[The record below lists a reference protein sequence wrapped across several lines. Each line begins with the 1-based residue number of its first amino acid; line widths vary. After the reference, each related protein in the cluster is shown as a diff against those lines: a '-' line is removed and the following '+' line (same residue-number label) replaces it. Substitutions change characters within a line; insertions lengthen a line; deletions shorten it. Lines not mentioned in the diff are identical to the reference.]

1 MPVYTTAKIHGNTW
15 QFTNTW
21 QSIFLNILALSHPSI
36 LEFLCFLTLVV
47 FFFICVLC
55 FVEFLKLLLRNFL
68 QKFSLT
74 ADICGLFSL
83 HIMEGWKGLT
93 GHNNLTEKKIIGC
106 SLFQTH
112 KPHLQLKKLQPAQ
125 QHFFHQTP
133 VDIDCIIDGSDSEDD
148 LPLYQLAPHCKLG
161 FKN

>member
-93 GHNNLTEKKIIGC
+93 GHNNLTEKNLLDVLYFRHISHICNWRSC
-106 SLFQTH
+106 S
-112 KPHLQLKKLQPAQ
+112 
-125 QHFFHQTP
+125 QHNNTFFIRLLSTSITSLMAVTQKMIFPCT
-133 VDIDCIIDGSDSEDD
+133 S
-148 LPLYQLAPHCKLG
+148 
-161 FKN
+161 